1 MTWQDRRNA
10 TLEGT
15 ARAAEVHQ
23 ELSLRSRL
31 GDGRGPIDVF
41 QVIMELKIDFLFRPL
56 DKLLGAFLPSPVGG
70 ILITTRR
77 DLYVQRYTAAHE
89 LGHFLLGHEVS
100 LDDESLIG
108 FAPRGQPPGDL
119 QEVAADAFASE
130 FLMPRWLVAAQ
141 VSRQRWTTDELRTAA
156 VVYQLSLRLG
166 VSYQAMCWALAG
178 HQAIPVSDAQRLADI
193 PPKTAKVGAL
203 HGHFLSNPWAN
214 VWSLTT
220 CDSGLTLVG
229 TADDVL
235 QIELQER
242 ASAGLTW
249 NVEEAATDQGFQIL
263 DDEQRAEDGIG
274 SFGVRRFAIKGSG
287 KGDLC
292 LEERR
297 QWDPSSQ
304 PSKTFEVRY
313 SLEGRESGF
322 PRVCR
327 EARR

>member
-10 TLEGT
+10 ALEGT
-15 ARAAEVHQ
+15 ARAAEVHE
-23 ELSLRSRL
+23 ELSLRSRP
-31 GDGRGPIDVF
+31 GDGRGPIDIF
-41 QVIMELKIDFLFRPL
+41 RVIMEMDVDFLFRPL
-56 DKLLGAFLPSPVGG
+56 DKLLGAFLPAPVGG
-70 ILITTRR
+70 ILVTTQR

-89 LGHFLLGHEVS
+89 LGHFLMNHEVS

-108 FAPRGQPPGDL
+108 FAPRGQPHGDL

-141 VSRQRWTTDELRTAA
+141 VRRQRWTTDALRTPAI
-156 VVYQLSLRLG
+156 VYQLSLRLG

-178 HQAIPVSDAQRLADI
+178 HQAIPLSDAQRLADI
-193 PPKTAKVGAL
+193 PPKTAKLDAL
-203 HGHFLSNPWAN
+203 RGQFLSNSRAN
-214 VWSLTT
+214 VWSLTSY
-220 CDSGLTLVG
+220 DSGLTLVG

-292 LEERR
+292 LKESR
-297 QWDPSSQ
+297 QWDPASE
-304 PSKTFEVRY
+304 PSRTFEVRY
-313 SLEGRESGF
+313 HLEGRESGF

-327 EARR
+327 DARR